1 MSDIDLQDSALH
13 CKSSSLSSKPT
24 CPTMYIPF
32 LIGLLLSVT
41 AVVASPTNA
50 TIRRFVLYEL
60 GSSMPVLM
68 HIV

>member
-13 CKSSSLSSKPT
+13 YKSSSLSSKPIS
-24 CPTMYIPF
+24 PTMYIPF

-50 TIRRFVLYEL
+50 TIGRFVLYEL
-60 GSSMPVLM
+60 GALIAMLT
-68 HIV
+68 HII